1 MPLCTEEFCLDGE
14 KLLFKGL
21 GLDEL
26 PQRDSVYGGLSTDP
40 RILQDRGVNK
50 KRKERNKQETTRR
63 VRFLSLLPERETD
76 RNSLL

>member
-1 MPLCTEEFCLDGE
+1 MPLCTQEFCLDGE

-26 PQRDSVYGGLSTDP
+26 PERDSVCGGLSTDP
-40 RILQDRGVNK
+40 RPPQDRGVNK

-63 VRFLSLLPERETD
+63 VRFLSSQRERD
-76 RNSLL
+76 